1 LFKKIFRGYRYFSG
15 AALNIHVTRD
25 NLAEVIEKL
34 NDKDL
39 LCFDTE
45 TTGFNSYHAATMFS
59 VAISDG
65 AINYY
70 FNFIPYKGL
79 DEKFVLKP
87 IDLLPI
93 TTKQRAWIAHNA
105 KFDLHFMNKAGVK
118 PIGPVVCTEVM
129 ACIFN
134 NNHKY
139 SGGYG
144 LDACAKRWLNEAK
157 DDRVKQWMDDNN
169 AFTMGFTP
177 DGRSDKHYFFNLVP
191 FEIISE
197 YAMMDVELTF
207 KLYKFLKENMYENQA
222 HATEIKLTNVL
233 FEMERRGVLIDRS
246 YCEAAKKFE
255 LDRAAHTET
264 VLKALCGGE
273 FTDSAKFLAP
283 LLEARGFK
291 LPTTEKGNAQVTDEV
306 LSQFPGDLLSRALLE
321 YRDAT
326 KRASTYFGNYLALAD
341 NDDVIHPNFR
351 QTGTVTGR
359 MSCFNPNLQNIP
371 AEDGGKFP
379 LRKAFIA
386 REGFE
391 FVSIDFMAMEFR
403 LMLEYANESA
413 LIQKIKDG
421 LDPHEAT
428 AQLAGITR
436 KQAKTLNF
444 MILYGAGIGKIAQAL
459 GVSYEEGRQFKN
471 KYFEALPNVKRFIRA
486 ASNAQA
492 SRGFTFSWTGRRF
505 YIDDQKWSYKSCN
518 CIIQGGA
525 AEICKLAMI
534 RIHEFL
540 FGNESRMV
548 LQVHDEIILEKPLK
562 ASGIIESIKEIM
574 ENAFEAKNMPMACSV
589 SVGQNLNELED
600 CLENSSS
607 V

>member
-1 LFKKIFRGYRYFSG
+1 
-15 AALNIHVTRD
+15 LNIHVTRD

-39 LCFDTE
+39 LCFDAE

-65 AINYY
+65 TVNYY
-70 FNFIPYKGL
+70 FNFIPYKG

-93 TTKQRAWIAHNA
+93 TTKERAWVAHNA

-207 KLYKFLKENMYENQA
+207 KLYNFLKKNMYENQA

-233 FEMERRGVLIDRS
+233 FEMERRGVRVDRS
-246 YCEAAKKFE
+246 YCEAVKKFE

-283 LLEARGFK
+283 FLEARGFK

-306 LSQFPGDLLSRALLE
+306 LSQFPGDQLSRTLLE

-359 MSCFNPNLQNIP
+359 MSCFNPNLQNLS
-371 AEDGGKFP
+371 ADDGSVYP
-379 LRKAFIA
+379 IRKAFIP
-386 REGFE
+386 RPGFV
-391 FVSIDFMAMEFR
+391 FVSIDYAQMEFR
-403 LMLEYANESA
+403 LMLEYANQTD
-413 LIQKIKDG
+413 LIDKIKAG
-421 LDPHEAT
+421 FDPHDAT
-428 AQLAGITR
+428 AELTGLSR
-436 KQAKTLNF
+436 KSAKTLNF
-444 MILYGAGIGKIAQAL
+444 GLLYGMGIAKLAKAI
-459 GVSYEEGRQFKN
+459 GVTDNEAREFKY
-471 KYFEALPNVKRFIRA
+471 KYFGALPGVKRFIRA
-486 ASNAQA
+486 ASDSQA
-492 SRGFTFSWTGRRF
+492 ARGFTFNWAGRR
-505 YIDDQKWSYKSCN
+505 YYLDAPKWSYKAANS
-518 CIIQGGA
+518 IIQGGCA
-525 AEICKLAMI
+525 DICKLAMVQLSD
-534 RIHEFL
+534 FL
-540 FGNESRMV
+540 SGGTFDSRMV
-548 LQVHDEIILEKPLK
+548 LQVHDEILFEIAPNELHIIPTLEK
-562 ASGIIESIKEIM
+562 IM
-574 ENAFEAKNMPMACSV
+574 SSAYEARNMPLACSI
-589 SVGQNLNELED
+589 SYSLKNFNEMIEVPNDEAED
-600 CLENSSS
+600 AIREELSR

>member
-1 LFKKIFRGYRYFSG
+1 
-15 AALNIHVTRD
+15 LNIHVTRD

-39 LCFDTE
+39 LCFDAE

-65 AINYY
+65 AVNYY

-93 TTKQRAWIAHNA
+93 TTKERAWVAHNA

-207 KLYKFLKENMYENQA
+207 KLYNFLKKNMYENQA

-306 LSQFPGDLLSRALLE
+306 LSQFPGDQLSRTLLE

-359 MSCFNPNLQNIP
+359 MSCFNPNLQNLS
-371 AEDGGKFP
+371 ADDGSVYP
-379 LRKAFIA
+379 IRKAFIP
-386 REGFE
+386 RPGFV
-391 FVSIDFMAMEFR
+391 FVSIDYAQMEFR
-403 LMLEYANESA
+403 LMLEYANQTD
-413 LIQKIKDG
+413 LIDKIKAG
-421 LDPHEAT
+421 FDPHDAT
-428 AQLAGITR
+428 AELTGLSR
-436 KQAKTLNF
+436 KSAKTLNF
-444 MILYGAGIGKIAQAL
+444 GLLYGMGIAKLAKAI
-459 GVSYEEGRQFKN
+459 GVTDNEAREFKY
-471 KYFEALPNVKRFIRA
+471 KYFGALPGVKRFIRA
-486 ASNAQA
+486 ASDSQA
-492 SRGFTFSWTGRRF
+492 ARGFTFNWAGRR
-505 YIDDQKWSYKSCN
+505 YYLDAPKWSYKAANS
-518 CIIQGGA
+518 IIQGGCA
-525 AEICKLAMI
+525 DICKLAMVQLSD
-534 RIHEFL
+534 FL
-540 FGNESRMV
+540 SGGTFDSRMV
-548 LQVHDEIILEKPLK
+548 LQVHDEILFEIAPNELHIIPTLEK
-562 ASGIIESIKEIM
+562 IM
-574 ENAFEAKNMPMACSV
+574 SSAYEARNMPLACSI
-589 SVGQNLNELED
+589 SYSLKNFNEMIEVPNDEAED
-600 CLENSSS
+600 AIREELSR